1 MKYLFYLLLPLL
13 CGCCTTQKKGLV
25 LEGNITGVENDRLVI
40 SRQEGV
46 RERVALDTVN
56 VVNGQFVYENP
67 DLTTGSYA
75 FELLGAKTFFFGI
88 LEPLQ
93 IKITG
98 NIANADRG
106 WLKPQFE
113 GGRNNQVVVDFNKLR
128 EDLMKDPRFSTYA
141 DCLERLKN
149 SKSKEEA
156 DKIREEKEPLET
168 EFNAV
173 LFPKEQELFRNNVDT
188 YAIQTLMK
196 FRFGQYIEFLAELC
210 KSIPDSLKTGY
221 EWEGIQ
227 KELDAY
233 AATRPGMPAPEFT
246 LYTPDS
252 TALALS
258 DLRGKF
264 VLLDF
269 WASWCAPCRA
279 SFPKLKELY
288 KEYKGKGFEILSIT
302 NDSNHDQW
310 KKAIEKDQTPWLHVA
325 DEFPKPPAPFGPSRV
340 GVMYGTHYLPTTILI
355 DRDGKIVATLKGEA
369 EIEAKLKEVF
379 N

>member
-13 CGCCTTQKKGLV
+13 CTCCTTQKKGLV
-25 LEGNITGVENDRLVI
+25 LEGNITGVADDQLVI
-40 SRQEGV
+40 SRQEG
-46 RERVALDTVN
+46 RRDRVPVDTVSI
-56 VVNGQFVYENP
+56 VAGKFAYENP
-67 DLTTGSYA
+67 DIITGSYS
-75 FELLGAKTFFFGI
+75 FELLNAKAFFSGI
-88 LEPLQ
+88 LEPVAM
-93 IKITG
+93 KVSG
-98 NIANADRG
+98 DIAEANRG
-106 WLKPQFE
+106 WLKVDFE
-113 GGRNNQVVVDFNKLR
+113 GGRNNQVVKDFNQLS
-128 EDLMKDPRFSTYA
+128 ENLMKDPRFVNYA
-141 DCLERLKN
+141 NCLERLKN
-149 SKSKEEA
+149 SQSKEES
-156 DKIREEKEPLET
+156 DKIREEMEPLEV

-173 LFPKEQELFRNNVDT
+173 LFPKEQELFTKNSDV

-196 FRFGQYIEFLAELC
+196 WRFGQYADFLVGLT
-210 KSIPDSLKTGY
+210 KSIPDSLKNGY
-221 EWEGIQ
+221 EWEEIK
-227 KELDAY
+227 KEVDAY
-233 AATRPGMPAPEFT
+233 EATRPGMMAPEFT

-258 DLRGKF
+258 DLRGKY

-325 DEFPKPPAPFGPSRV
+325 DEFPKPPDFGTARV
-340 GVMYGTHYLPTTILI
+340 IGLYGFHYLPSTMLI